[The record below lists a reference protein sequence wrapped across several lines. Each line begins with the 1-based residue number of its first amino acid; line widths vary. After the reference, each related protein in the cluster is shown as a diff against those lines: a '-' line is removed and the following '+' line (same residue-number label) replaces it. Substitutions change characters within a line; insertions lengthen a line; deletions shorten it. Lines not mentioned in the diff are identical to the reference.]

1 MSKPDVSAT
10 LAGAAGATWLG
21 IGDLNAWLALGVAGL
36 TILLLLV
43 RLALAIREWR
53 AGRSV

>member
-43 RLALAIREWR
+43 RLALAIR
-53 AGRSV
+53 